1 MLVKY
6 ATLLLRTKLV
16 SGVAGFSDPKVL
28 LSTIT
33 TVVRVAAFAG
43 AMMAPV
49 TRPVAASAAIAP
61 RKTRDLVI
69 ISP

>member
-1 MLVKY
+1 MSALI
-6 ATLLLRTKLV
+6 TRLL
-16 SGVAGFSDPKVL
+16 SACDGFNEVNAL

-61 RKTRDLVI
+61 RKTRD
-69 ISP
+69 